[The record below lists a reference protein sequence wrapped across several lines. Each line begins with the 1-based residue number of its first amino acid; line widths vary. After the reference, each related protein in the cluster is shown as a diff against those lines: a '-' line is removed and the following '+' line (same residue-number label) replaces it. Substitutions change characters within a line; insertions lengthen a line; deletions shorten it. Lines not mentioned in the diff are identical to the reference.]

1 MLNAGIKTS
10 HFRKIV
16 YGIEQG
22 YIMIYE
28 HILIVVTAHTNNIIF
43 GIVQNSAAKKT
54 HLLRPAFSHRTRPW
68 STEKTLQRE
77 HHLVDSAFLRSHIG

>member
-43 GIVQNSAAKKT
+43 GIVQNSAAKKRICLDQ
-54 HLLRPAFSHRTRPW
+54 HFPIEQGHGVRKKPFNG
-68 STEKTLQRE
+68 STTWLTL
-77 HHLVDSAFLRSHIG
+77 HF